1 MDTPLTFRQERFV
14 FEYLKDQNASA
25 AAARAGYTAKN
36 MAAQGSELISNPAIR
51 ERVRMELQGL
61 LAEIDC
67 SPLALMQERMRAAF
81 FRAGNM
87 LGPGWELL
95 APDQM
100 EPETRA
106 ALEVTTVM
114 RKSGPE
120 VRLKQPDRDRAL
132 RALER
137 VHERLEKLNE
147 AHYAKLERQGEVKSL
162 AQVEA
167 LDGGEEAAA
176 AFSQKPKV
184 LSGSAPPP
192 ANTSVFAEATAAAA
206 PFAIAQNP
214 GVLSDC
220 EAAATMPEARISAK
234 PPVLSGPPPTG
245 EASGSC
251 VFSEKHKVLS
261 GASQRTAPAMAAA

>member
-147 AHYAKLERQGEVKSL
+147 AYYAQLER
-162 AQVEA
+162 EA
-167 LDGGEEAAA
+167 RAGPDAFAEKARVLSGSEQAPANTDVFSSGPDAADLPA
-176 AFSQKPKV
+176 PFANAEKDKV
-184 LSGSAPPP
+184 LSGSPPTP
-192 ANTSVFAEATAAAA
+192 AWPSVFARAVDAFRPNKKQAA
-206 PFAIAQNP
+206 PVWAVEGEVPWRGAASEL
-214 GVLSDC
+214 LS
-220 EAAATMPEARISAK
+220 R
-234 PPVLSGPPPTG
+234 
-245 EASGSC
+245 
-251 VFSEKHKVLS
+251 
-261 GASQRTAPAMAAA
+261 GAYKREGAEI